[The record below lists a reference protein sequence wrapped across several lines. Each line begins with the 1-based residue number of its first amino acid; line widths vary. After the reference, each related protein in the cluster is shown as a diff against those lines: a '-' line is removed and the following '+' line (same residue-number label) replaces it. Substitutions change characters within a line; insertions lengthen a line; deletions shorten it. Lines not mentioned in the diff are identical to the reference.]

1 MNSPEPQKGTSLVDP
16 SINPDE
22 AAEAV
27 LRPLEFS
34 DFTGQK
40 KTKERLEIIVGAARG
55 RGDVLNHV
63 LISGPPGLGKTTLE
77 AS

>member
-40 KTKERLEIIVGAARG
+40 KTKELQVVWYE
-55 RGDVLNHV
+55 LQKH
-63 LISGPPGLGKTTLE
+63 
-77 AS
+77 